1 MDLESAHL
9 IGEDRTP
16 TTTGPL
22 IGSISASESPNE
34 EAEMTLMGGLVGLL
48 CCFRNVR
55 NRITVISDPQY
66 ARCTPMLPGTPETIV
81 TLFLELSHAH
91 QRDAFH
97 YRSIQAI
104 RPEQVLRA
112 LRAYTRTITQ
122 ETIGTSL
129 RHYFRQQLFFWPL
142 LQPHARLWSWLSLW
156 RAIQCIDKAAL
167 HICVQL
173 THPFPGSFVVT
184 IRCDQYGNEWSRV
197 LVGDSPPLTG
207 LALSST
213 SLSHAWNHCSLRVQG
228 LRSC

>member
-1 MDLESAHL
+1 MRGAFWTTQKYNKLLASVKPCWLLRSIMDFESAHL

-97 YRSIQAI
+97 YRSIQAT

-129 RHYFRQQLFFWPL
+129 RHYFRQQLFFWPPFTASCPPVVL
-142 LQPHARLWSWLSLW
+142 AFALASNSVHRQSCSSYLCSIDSSISWLICCYNSLRSVW
-156 RAIQCIDKAAL
+156 EQM
-167 HICVQL
+167 
-173 THPFPGSFVVT
+173 
-184 IRCDQYGNEWSRV
+184 E
-197 LVGDSPPLTG
+197 
-207 LALSST
+207 SST
-213 SLSHAWNHCSLRVQG
+213 RW
-228 LRSC
+228 